1 MEKCLEIRNT
11 YNIYLLPALLLFL
24 GFTLIPLVT
33 SGIYSFFEYNG
44 IGTKTFIG
52 IKNYIQLFTEDRYFP
67 LAVKN
72 SLILVVASVFIQLP
86 ISLILALVLSRG
98 VKGDGFFR
106 TVYFIPVVI
115 SSMVIGQLWLKMFN
129 NDYGVINT
137 VIRYFNPKY
146 EHSWLTKDAFMTV
159 LIPSIWQYIGY
170 HMIIFY
176 AGIKSISTDYYEAA
190 QIDGASTLQVHMK
203 ITLPL
208 LVPVIKTC
216 VIFAIT
222 GSLRAFDLV
231 YVMTG
236 GGPNHISEVPATLMY
251 NNLFRKGL
259 YGYGSAQAFF
269 IVIECLIFTF
279 IVNRIFKKAEQ
290 NVSAV

>member
-1 MEKCLEIRNT
+1 MEKMLGNKKYIL
-11 YNIYLLPALLLFL
+11 IFILPALLLFL

-129 NDYGVINT
+129 NDYGVIN
-137 VIRYFNPKY
+137 
-146 EHSWLTKDAFMTV
+146 
-159 LIPSIWQYIGY
+159 IGY

-279 IVNRIFKKAEQ
+279 IVNRIFKKAER